1 MARVADAPRW
11 LDMLVVCGL
20 AAALALGLVY
30 RTEIG
35 RLALVDQWERT
46 ALAFGGNVTDAQHDR
61 FLALSEHGVAYG
73 VAMGLLQGPVV
84 TLGVSAL
91 LFAAPGAAGRPR
103 FVQLLAVS
111 SHAGVLL
118 ALRQI
123 VLAPMTYLRETT
135 ASATAIGVW
144 FPLLDEGSAL
154 ARFLGLLDLFVIWW
168 AIVLAIG
175 VAALYGRPARRL
187 AGAFVG
193 VYVGVATA
201 LAVAMA
207 ALGGLDS

>member
-1 MARVADAPRW
+1 
-11 LDMLVVCGL
+11 MLVVCAVAG
-20 AAALALGLVY
+20 ALALGLVY
-30 RTEIG
+30 QTEIG

-46 ALAFGGNVTDAQHDR
+46 AVAFGGNVTDAQHER
-61 FLALSEHGVAYG
+61 LLALSEHGWAYG

-91 LFAAPGAAGRPR
+91 IFAARGAARPR
-103 FVQLLAVS
+103 FVQALAVT

-175 VAALYGRPARRL
+175 VAAVYGRPARRL
-187 AGAFVG
+187 AGTFVG
-193 VYVGVATA
+193 VYVGVASA

-207 ALGGLDS
+207 ALGGAD